1 MVELLYLKIQMWLML
16 QHFLQQVLKRVFRL
30 KLYRVGLQLQ
40 LIIDLGQL
48 SLLMGVDAISTVT
61 YVIANIT
68 ITANSRVLV
77 TVSCVAGNA
86 ASIITTVTF
95 GSEIINVMIHNI
107 AATGNVKLIENLI
120 VND

>member
-1 MVELLYLKIQMWLML
+1 M
-16 QHFLQQVLKRVFRL
+16 FRL